1 MKIIKFIVKENIKE
15 GYSLGEQ
22 IIDGLGMLGFFALAF
37 LMLVVR

>member
-22 IIDGLGMLGFFALAF
+22 LIDMLGVGAFIAFF
-37 LMLVVR
+37 LMVM

>member
-22 IIDGLGMLGFFALAF
+22 IIDALGVGAF
-37 LMLVVR
+37 LVFFLMVM

>member
-22 IIDGLGMLGFFALAF
+22 LLDILGVGAF
-37 LMLVVR
+37 LVFFLMVM

>member
-22 IIDGLGMLGFFALAF
+22 LIDALGVGAFLAF
-37 LMLVVR
+37 FLMVM

>member
-22 IIDGLGMLGFFALAF
+22 LIDMLGVGAFIAFF
-37 LMLVVR
+37 LMAM

>member
-22 IIDGLGMLGFFALAF
+22 LLDILGIGAFLAF
-37 LMLVVR
+37 FLMVM

>member
-22 IIDGLGMLGFFALAF
+22 LLDILGVGAFLAF
-37 LMLVVR
+37 FLMVM

>member
-22 IIDGLGMLGFFALAF
+22 LIDMLGVGAF
-37 LMLVVR
+37 LVFFLMVM

>member
-22 IIDGLGMLGFFALAF
+22 IIDALGVGAFIVFF
-37 LMLVVR
+37 LMVM

>member
-22 IIDGLGMLGFFALAF
+22 LIDMLGVGAFLAF
-37 LMLVVR
+37 FLMVM

>member
-22 IIDGLGMLGFFALAF
+22 LIDMLAVGAFIAFF
-37 LMLVVR
+37 LMVM